1 MCKICDQ
8 DLPFSSNINKKLDKD
23 NLNRELMAS
32 EDIQMLFKSINDLNS
47 NNIISDD
54 SDKDFDLTP
63 LLDCKYVNID
73 SFKTLKQQ
81 KDTFSIIHLNI
92 ASLKKHKEEF
102 ETILNMLNLM

>member
-54 SDKDFDLTP
+54 SDKEFDLTP

-92 ASLKKHKEEF
+92 ASLKNIRK
-102 ETILNMLNLM
+102 NLKLL